1 MPRTLK
7 TYSAKERNMYLLG
20 MAGQNILY
28 NVVGASLAYY
38 LQFTIL
44 IPAIAVSVITAAAR
58 VWDAVNDPMMGTIVD
73 KTRSKIGKCR
83 PYLLAVPAPVFI
95 TTVMCFLN
103 FGFFDPSKEMFEG
116 ANALIVI
123 WAAVAYILWG
133 MTYTV
138 GDIPLWSLP
147 SLMTESKDDRGKLLA
162 LARIFGGIGGGIAL
176 LGAQPLALMLG
187 KKLVPFAAKITDFG
201 ANSAVTR
208 EAAGERLGFVLTALI
223 FGVLGCGLFQLVGIF
238 SRERIKPSKEK
249 YSLGKNFSLMWT
261 NKPFRQILLSGL
273 MGSPKFLLGL
283 AAMPLVTYY
292 YASKDSGMALIY
304 IVLLGGGMFIGQFAA
319 MGTAPKVAN
328 KYGKKHVYNYSNLA
342 GAIPFAAIF
351 VMYQIAPMSL
361 TRPVFIAI
369 SFVLF
374 ILGGAANG
382 FTSVMSTLMIS
393 DAVDYEEYHN
403 GTRPDG
409 VFFSGQSFL
418 TKLNTGIATLLSGL
432 AYSAVGFSDA
442 KVAELN
448 AFIAAGNIPREAP
461 QYQKFMMI
469 LFFIVS
475 IPPAIGSILSV
486 IPTWHYCLDDK
497 EHERILGELN
507 ARRHAA
513 EAEKAGDGS

>member
-103 FGFFDPSKEMFEG
+103 FGFFDPSKGMLEG
-116 ANALIVI
+116 RNALII
-123 WAAVAYILWG
+123 FWAVFSYLLWE
-133 MTYTV
+133 MVYTI
-138 GDIPLWSLP
+138 GDIPLWGVTA
-147 SLMTESKDDRGKLLA
+147 LMTEVEKDRSRLLA
-162 LARIFGGIGGGIAL
+162 LARIASGIGGGIAL
-176 LGAQPLALMLG
+176 LAVQPAALKLGQLLAPRYKDAG
-187 KKLVPFAAKITDFG
+187 I
-201 ANSAVTR
+201 VTA
-208 EAAGERLGFVLTALI
+208 EAAGERAGFIAAALI
-223 FGVLGCGLFQLVGIF
+223 FSAAGYLLFQQAGIF
-238 SRERIKPSKEK
+238 VREKIPASSGKHTMKE
-249 YSLGKNFSLMWT
+249 NFSLMWT